1 MLKKILFIFLALF
14 FVAGVSAGVFL
25 YQARSAKGSFVG
37 EKVFH
42 IETGERVTAIA
53 LRLEEERL
61 VSSRWYFLWSAWRG
75 GLEGNIRAGDFVIA
89 GKLTAGEV
97 VTLLLSEE
105 GKPTE
110 VTITFPEGW
119 DAEKIATRLSAN
131 RFDGEA
137 FLRLV
142 MKPRPEWKEAFP
154 ILETLPE
161 GASLEGFL
169 FPDTYTFLLSASPD
183 DIIEKMLR
191 NFETRFNE
199 ELRSEA
205 SRQGKSVFDIV
216 IMASILEREI
226 GTANQSDEDIARER
240 GMVSDLFFR
249 RLADEHAL
257 ESDATVAYARGESKV
272 QHSLDDIAVDS
283 PYNTYKNKGL
293 PPGPIS
299 NPGLVSLRAALFP
312 IPNDFYFFL
321 NNPKTGKTFFSKTFE
336 EHVRNKTANGL

>member
-1 MLKKILFIFLALF
+1 MVKKIVF
-14 FVAGVSAGVFL
+14 FVGVLVVCAGVFVGVFV
-25 YQARSAKGSFVG
+25 YRAKSVKSIFVG

-142 MKPRPEWKEAFP
+142 MKPRHEWKEAFP

-240 GMVSDLFFR
+240 GMVSDLFFGD
-249 RLADEHAL
+249 LPMN
-257 ESDATVAYARGESKV
+257 T
-272 QHSLDDIAVDS
+272 HSRAMRPS
-283 PYNTYKNKGL
+283 RM
-293 PPGPIS
+293 
-299 NPGLVSLRAALFP
+299 RAANRRFSIRLMISP
-312 IPNDFYFFL
+312 SIHPTIPTRTKAFRRDPYQIRDWFRFEPRSFRYRTTSISSSIIPRREKPFS
-321 NNPKTGKTFFSKTFE
+321 PKPL
-336 EHVRNKTANGL
+336 RNT